1 MPLKRIENMVD
12 LSESFELLDK
22 IREIDDGII
31 SSKEFSS
38 SYKIQLQPNDKG
50 IKFILFHDSFIFK
63 HDKWD
68 FKDLEI
74 SQEDLKIN
82 IPYLYLTEKTSGEVK
97 GKIPSFEYGFFNKEE
112 SKYHRLALPLNE
124 KLNFTFSVENV
135 LIDYNYK
142 SGIHTRET
150 TEIIINDKLFH
161 FFIAKKKIT
170 ESSDRDYLVGVN

>member
-1 MPLKRIENMVD
+1 MID

-50 IKFILFHDSFIFK
+50 IKFTLFHDSFIFK

-74 SQEDLKIN
+74 NQNDLKI
-82 IPYLYLTEKTSGEVK
+82 
-97 GKIPSFEYGFFNKEE
+97 KIP
-112 SKYHRLALPLNE
+112 
-124 KLNFTFSVENV
+124 
-135 LIDYNYK
+135 
-142 SGIHTRET
+142 
-150 TEIIINDKLFH
+150 
-161 FFIAKKKIT
+161 
-170 ESSDRDYLVGVN
+170 